1 MWTEYMKEAEMYDN
15 RDADAWKDD
24 SDGILVFVR
33 PTLPVSLFITMTSRK
48 TGLFSATVGAFIIEF
63 YKKLSPDSGDQTVNL
78 LCQISQ
84 QLPNFT
90 TGTCTPPQPGQ
101 SSSPSASIIWI
112 NCMWMMSLILS
123 LTSALFATLV
133 QQWARRYV
141 QLPQIPGDP
150 TQRARVRSFL
160 FLGNRRFGMR
170 IAIETAPT
178 LLHFSVFLFFAGLV
192 ILFYSINK
200 AVAIVISVSVGIFVA
215 AYFVL
220 TILPYIEHNCP
231 YRTPMSNIWWNI
243 SHALL
248 FSGAFCLRFL
258 LDKLHSWVVPYNLGD
273 VDRLRQLILV
283 PLLDFFKAVVKKHKQ
298 RLEDGFRNT
307 IVQGAQKA
315 SDEVDSQALT
325 WWLQLPALAEES
337 KAQDILECIPK
348 ETVVQLMAAP
358 IESGKPCFREHLLS
372 LLRSCGPGPLAG
384 KSDEK
389 ERKARL
395 LVCLHVIHR
404 IAHASV
410 RVDGGLGDDVVDFVR
425 SNFANMSL
433 MRAMWADSDVEIR
446 IISRSICA
454 LLARCLLR
462 RWDLQGPE
470 LGWLQDV
477 IGEQSGEIF
486 DSGETKRDHMN
497 LKAFVYGLL
506 LGDEGDLSAEHA
518 TSFTETL
525 AILMDA
531 GIQSPFNRDIF
542 QTQLSA
548 LIGRIERDTTEG
560 SGKMVENLRQMFKGF
575 LPEPAPGSGPTS
587 TDEIPIVL
595 LSDLLSVIA
604 LTFTIVPSFLRYSR
618 QAPVV
623 RIRAPAGTGFYAWA
637 PYVPG

>member
-33 PTLPVSLFITMTSRK
+33 PTLPVSLFITMTSWK

-63 YKKLSPDSGDQTVNL
+63 YKKLSPDSGGQTVNL

-141 QLPQIPGDP
+141 QMPQIPGDP

-160 FLGNRRFGMR
+160 FFGTRKYKMR
-170 IAIETAPT
+170 VAIETAPT

-231 YRTPMSNIWWNI
+231 YRTPMSNIWWYI
-243 SHALL
+243 SHPSL
-248 FSGAFCLRFL
+248 FSGAFCFQFL
-258 LDKLHSWVVPYNLGD
+258 FTKLHSWLVPYNLGD
-273 VDRLRQLILV
+273 VHRRRQHILV
-283 PLLDFFKAVVKKHKQ
+283 PLLDFFKAAVKKHKR
-298 RLEDGFRNT
+298 RLEDGFRET
-307 IVQGAQKA
+307 IVQRAQEL
-315 SDEVDSQALT
+315 SNNVDAEALT

-337 KAQDILECIPK
+337 KAQNILECIPK
-348 ETVVQLMAAP
+348 ETVVQLMAVP

-372 LLRSCGPGPLAG
+372 LLRSCGPGLLTGRP
-384 KSDEK
+384 DE
-389 ERKARL
+389 ERRTRL

-410 RVDGGLGDDVVDFVR
+410 DGKLEDDVVNFVR
-425 SNFANMSL
+425 SNFANVGR
-433 MRAMWADSDVEIR
+433 MREMWADSDIEVR
-446 IISRSICA
+446 ITSRSICA

-486 DSGETKRDHMN
+486 DSGETKREHMN

-506 LGDEGDLSAEHA
+506 LGHDGDLPVEHA
-518 TSFTETL
+518 TTFTETL

-531 GIQSPFNRDIF
+531 GIQSPFDRTKF
-542 QTQLSA
+542 QNQLSA
-548 LIGRIERDTTEG
+548 LIERIEQDTTEG
-560 SGKMVENLRQMFKGF
+560 SGEMAETLHQMFEYF
-575 LPEPAPGSGPTS
+575 LPAPAPGSGSGPAPTRTS
-587 TDEIPIVL
+587 T
-595 LSDLLSVIA
+595 
-604 LTFTIVPSFLRYSR
+604 LTLAPSPTHSS
-618 QAPVV
+618 PPT
-623 RIRAPAGTGFYAWA
+623 RAPTPTPGPGPTPTGY
-637 PYVPG
+637 